1 MLFRFIWVG
10 KTRNQSLRTLTEDY
24 LKRLS
29 RFVRC
34 EVQEVRE
41 SNARTAREGIED
53 EGKRILCALPADAF
67 TVLLDVEGEQ
77 KSSHEL
83 SREVERWQNSG
94 IKQVAFVIG
103 GHYGVSGSVVARANS
118 RWSLSPLTFTHEM
131 VRVLMLEQLYR
142 GYTIINGLPYQK

>member
-10 KTRNQSLRTLTEDY
+10 KTRNQALRTLSEDY

-41 SNARTAREGIED
+41 TNARSAREGIEE
-53 EGKRILCALPADAF
+53 EGRRILSALPADAF
-67 TVLLDVEGEQ
+67 TVLLDVEGDR

-83 SREVERWQNSG
+83 SREVERWQSSG
-94 IKQVAFVIG
+94 MKQVAFVIG
-103 GHYGVSGSVVARANS
+103 GHYGVSDSVVARANS